1 MPLPLKR
8 KTETMHQYQN
18 LLVDIL
24 DRGVL
29 KENRTATDTI
39 SIFGH
44 QMRFDLSKG
53 FPLVTTK
60 YVHMKFIIHELLWM
74 MSGKSSTQ
82 YLRDNGVTIWN
93 EWDTND
99 YRPELGH
106 PEFDIGPGYGV
117 QFRSWPTFV
126 ETPDTY
132 AACDVPGVAQ
142 HLPMSGERP
151 NVWAPGPPI
160 DQITEAIDK
169 LKNKPNDRRNIVSAW
184 NVADVPKMKLPAC
197 HCFMQFDV
205 TDGKVSCQVYL
216 RSWDVFLGGPFNI
229 AQYALL
235 THMMAHLAGLEVGDL
250 IVSSGDTH
258 LYVNHLEQAKL
269 QLSRE
274 PHPLP
279 QLRINRTVT
288 GIDDFRYE
296 DFTIENY
303 EHHPA
308 IKAKVA
314 V

>member
-1 MPLPLKR
+1 
-8 KTETMHQYQN
+8 MHQYQN

-29 KENRTATDTI
+29 KENRTGIDTI

-82 YLRDNGVTIWN
+82 YLRDNGVTIWD

-117 QFRSWPTFV
+117 QFRSWPTFELV
-126 ETPDTY
+126 PDSYIAQDDCGSANPGDPIRDGY
-132 AACDVPGVAQ
+132 AYELG
-142 HLPMSGERP
+142 R
-151 NVWAPGPPI
+151 PI
-160 DQITEAIDK
+160 DQITKAIDK
-169 LKNKPNDRRNIVSAW
+169 LKNAPNDRRNIVSAW

-197 HCFMQFDV
+197 HCFMQFNV
-205 TDGKVSCQVYL
+205 TNNKVSCQVYL

-235 THMMAHLAGLEVGDL
+235 THMMAHLADLQVGDL

-269 QLSRE
+269 QLSRD
-274 PHPLP
+274 PKKLP

-288 GIDDFRYE
+288 DIDDFKYE
-296 DFTIENY
+296 DFTVENY
-303 EHHPA
+303 EHHPV

-314 V
+314 I